1 MSAALAPPIDYGQLL
16 PAPMVAALSAPLPP
30 EAIKP
35 HPTKDYLSSIKA
47 IYVIERLNEVFGIG
61 RWTYR
66 TRVVESDPKSAMV
79 VMWVRL
85 VVPEYGISLEQY
97 GGSDNK
103 DRGDAYKGAV
113 TDALSKIGSYLG
125 IGIDVYK
132 GYGPT
137 TRNPRATTH
146 EPAPKVSKHA
156 PTPTQQAVADAKL
169 ATMQQRKP
177 PQPAAAIVEQIPE
190 EWRDDREY
198 EPDDGGA
205 GADEPAA
212 GEPSQLEQDLRQSIA
227 EVQRHLR
234 QSIAEVQRL
243 RPAPKRAPDKFA
255 MLQAFGG
262 LKSRYKSIGKLE
274 TYYSILGLW
283 GVRHSNEFASDDEG
297 RATARAC
304 YKQLTL
310 DVADREARGRR

>member
-66 TRVVESDPKSAMV
+66 TRVVESDPKTAMV

-177 PQPAAAIVEQIPE
+177 AQLAAQMAEQIPE

-205 GADEPAA
+205 GTDTPAA
-212 GEPSQLEQDLRQSIA
+212 DEPSQLEQDLRESIA
-227 EVQRHLR
+227 Q
-234 QSIAEVQRL
+234 VQRL

-283 GVRHSNEFASDDEG
+283 GVRHSSEFASDDEG
-297 RATARAC
+297 RATARAA
-304 YKQLTL
+304 YKQMSL
-310 DVADREARGRR
+310 DIQDREARGRR